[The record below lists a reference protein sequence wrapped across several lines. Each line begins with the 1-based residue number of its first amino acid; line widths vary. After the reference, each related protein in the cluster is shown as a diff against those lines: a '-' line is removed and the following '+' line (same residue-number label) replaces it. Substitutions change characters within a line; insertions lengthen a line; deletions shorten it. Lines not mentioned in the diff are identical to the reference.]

1 LSATERTE
9 LKLEAPVRNVL
20 VNDICYYNDLW
31 YTIISRYDSNN
42 TLDLKAISGGVIVK
56 DVSIE
61 DAQFRDNHKFTTLII
76 YLNFLYSVI
85 SVTVLIVTVLMH

>member
-20 VNDICYYNDLW
+20 VNDIICYYNDLW
-31 YTIISRYDSNN
+31 YTIISRYDNDN

-61 DAQFRDNHKFTTLII
+61 DVQFRDNH
-76 YLNFLYSVI
+76 
-85 SVTVLIVTVLMH
+85 